1 MKCYLY
7 DGQSVAGG
15 AYLDLPGLLWQWPL
29 LQGGGLSRGHLHPP
43 HRTQELVLHAH
54 VRVPV
59 LQKDMRVKIKKIII
73 INISFSQPDII
84 CEIP

>member
-59 LQKDMRVKIKKIII
+59 LQKDMRVKKKKKL
-73 INISFSQPDII
+73 
-84 CEIP
+84 